1 MNKSDFKEELMVCMK
16 EQGYV
21 EDWGDNVIS
30 FNLHDI
36 MCMEIIIDSQNLNK
50 ESQE

>member
-1 MNKSDFKEELMVCMK
+1 MKIKDFREELMICMK
-16 EQGYV
+16 EQGYA

-36 MCMEIIIDSQNLNK
+36 ICMEIIIDSQSHGK
-50 ESQE
+50 VKT